1 MLKIAIGYP
10 EEDAEAAILDRVE
23 GGFDA
28 ANLASADLQTVLD
41 VQALGALRAAVRQ
54 VHVEEPVRRYVTQIV
69 RLTRTMRQVSL
80 GASPRAGIMLLL
92 SAKAHAVVAGRGFA
106 TPDDVKAM
114 ALPVLRH
121 RVLLLPEV
129 EVEGRT
135 PDQCINE
142 LLLAT
147 EVPR

>member
-1 MLKIAIGYP
+1 MG
-10 EEDAEAAILDRVE
+10 
-23 GGFDA
+23 
-28 ANLASADLQTVLD
+28 NTVD
-41 VQALGALRAAVRQ
+41 CRGDALR
-54 VHVEEPVRRYVTQIV
+54 
-69 RLTRTMRQVSL
+69 
-80 GASPRAGIMLLL
+80 GIG
-92 SAKAHAVVAGRGFA
+92 AVVAGRGFA